1 MGNSERL
8 NKAAIREFRRHIREI
23 EREVEFQLK
32 DQTDC
37 CGVTM
42 AQCHV
47 LMEIDD
53 MGETSIVD
61 LAKRLRLDTSTLS
74 RTVDG
79 LVREGYVA
87 REINPSNR
95 RFVVIGLTDKGSAK
109 ASEINE
115 VCDRFYR
122 GILKDMPDGQE
133 YFLESVRRLSEVL
146 NRSNSVTCCGV
157 ENGAKR

>member
-1 MGNSERL
+1 M

-87 REINPSNR
+87 REINPVNR
-95 RFVVIGLTDKGSAK
+95 RFVVIGLTEKGRVK
-109 ASEINE
+109 TSEINE
-115 VCDRFYR
+115 VCDRFYH
-122 GILKDMPDGQE
+122 GILKDMPDGRE
-133 YFLESVRRLSEVL
+133 YFLESVRRLSEVIS
-146 NRSNSVTCCGV
+146 RRNSIPCCG
-157 ENGAKR
+157 AKGGGKR